1 MTQLLEYFIGGHLD
15 GQTRLYDESLPPQI
29 AAVDEPNGTIDVYV
43 RQPIFDDH
51 EKRHWVCVESPEEML
66 ALREFRQAP
75 NVGQKH
81 FTVAELRAAV
91 AALDAMGFPD
101 DAPVRAQITWT
112 GHLKHLST
120 SRDDKQETE

>member
-1 MTQLLEYFIGGHLD
+1 MTQLLEYFIGGKLD
-15 GQTRLYDESLPPQI
+15 GQTRDFDKSLPPQI
-29 AAVDEPNGTIDVYV
+29 AYVDQPSGQIDVYV

-51 EKRHWVCVESPEEML
+51 EKRHWVAVESPAEML
-66 ALREFRQAP
+66 ALREFTQGVTA
-75 NVGQKH
+75 GQKH